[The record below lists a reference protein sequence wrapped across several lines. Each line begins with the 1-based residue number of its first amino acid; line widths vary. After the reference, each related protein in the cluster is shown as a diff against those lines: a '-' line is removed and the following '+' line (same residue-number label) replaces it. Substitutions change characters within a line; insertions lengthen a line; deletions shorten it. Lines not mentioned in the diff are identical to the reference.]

1 MVFGFFWRN
10 VVEPEEEK
18 KFWNNDARPSYETT
32 RARFRLHK
40 CIREGNVPK
49 LRPIPLS
56 PPPETGIASYRKG
69 TTELV
74 EKKIER
80 IDSPSGILE
89 EGEIIVSDT
98 EILRPHYNTPVKN
111 SKESKAKRRRRKRR
125 RTD

>member
-10 VVEPEEEK
+10 VVPEEEK
-18 KFWNNDARPSYETT
+18 KFWNNDIRPSYQTT

-49 LRPIPLS
+49 LRPVPLS
-56 PPPETGIASYRKG
+56 PPPETSIASYKKG

-80 IDSPSGILE
+80 IDSPSGLLE

-98 EILRPHYNTPVKN
+98 ELRPHYNTPVK
-111 SKESKAKRRRRKRR
+111 KRKRRKRARATKWR
-125 RTD
+125 RT

>member
-10 VVEPEEEK
+10 VVPEEEK

-32 RARFRLHK
+32 RARSRLHK

-49 LRPIPLS
+49 LRPVPLS
-56 PPPETGIASYRKG
+56 PPPETSIAFYKKG

-80 IDSPSGILE
+80 IDSPSGVLE

-111 SKESKAKRRRRKRR
+111 LSKAKRRRRKRR